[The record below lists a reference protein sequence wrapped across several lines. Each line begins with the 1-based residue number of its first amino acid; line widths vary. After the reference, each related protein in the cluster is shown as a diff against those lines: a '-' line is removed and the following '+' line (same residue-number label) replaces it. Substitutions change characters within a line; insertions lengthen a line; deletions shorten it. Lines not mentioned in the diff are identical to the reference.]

1 MQDLNLAQKQTQHLM
16 NMKDKSFHDLHDLA
30 ELYNDEIEELKDECY
45 AVDYALM
52 KAIRDGSSQDIAD
65 AIKHYVA
72 YSFAKHMISTPR

>member
-1 MQDLNLAQKQTQHLM
+1 
-16 NMKDKSFHDLHDLA
+16 
-30 ELYNDEIEELKDECY
+30 
-45 AVDYALM
+45 M

>member
-1 MQDLNLAQKQTQHLM
+1 
-16 NMKDKSFHDLHDLA
+16 MKDKSFHDLHDLA
-30 ELYNDEIEELKDECY
+30 ELYNDELEELKDECY